1 MLPVPAE
8 ETLGSSRYRSSKSS
22 DQQAGEV
29 VFKYEHAGVASGVP
43 SSDKCGDLGASL
55 VMLLRLC

>member
-1 MLPVPAE
+1 VLPVPAE
-8 ETLGSSRYRSSKSS
+8 ETLGWKRYRRSKSS
-22 DQQAGEV
+22 DQQAAEI
-29 VFKYEHAGVASGVP
+29 VFKYKHVGVASGVS